1 MQEAAKAKAETIFR
15 TLDTNG
21 DGCLDEEEFC
31 QGCLDDPEF
40 AGMIQV
46 NEFQRGS
53 LEVTL
58 QLFTIYAIFSRLV

>member
-46 NEFQRGS
+46 NEFQRK
-53 LEVTL
+53 
-58 QLFTIYAIFSRLV
+58 QAM